1 MKRQNSNDSP
11 WRALAL
17 LGGIGVD
24 LGVCMAAGYWVG
36 DLISEWQGGE
46 PLWIVGG
53 MMTGFILGI
62 ASIYLIIRNYMRGGP
77 NG

>member
-1 MKRQNSNDSP
+1 
-11 WRALAL
+11 
-17 LGGIGVD
+17 
-24 LGVCMAAGYWVG
+24 MAAGYWVG